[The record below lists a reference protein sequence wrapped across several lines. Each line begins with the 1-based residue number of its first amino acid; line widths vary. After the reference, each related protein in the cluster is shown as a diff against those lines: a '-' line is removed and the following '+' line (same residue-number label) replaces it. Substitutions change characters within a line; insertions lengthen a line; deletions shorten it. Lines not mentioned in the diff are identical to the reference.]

1 MLPLAGRHSETPGD
15 IYDFICG
22 WGMSLAIPAC
32 SELEA
37 RMLTTILQ
45 CPEQGPP
52 PPQMPAVLWLRH
64 SMQRVQR
71 SRVLS
76 LAYREKKIAHSQWNE
91 NNQTLFVPFMPL
103 KQRKSLS
110 EAGLQ
115 PSGHISG
122 APEVT
127 RSHLSKLC
135 HGKRNQ
141 ED

>member
-1 MLPLAGRHSETPGD
+1 MLPLAERHLETPGD

-22 WGMSLAIPAC
+22 WGRGSAIPAC

-64 SMQRVQR
+64 SMQRVQS
-71 SRVLS
+71 SRVHLW
-76 LAYREKKIAHSQWNE
+76 LTEKKKKKRTTKIAHSQWNE

-122 APEVT
+122 VPEVT
-127 RSHLSKLC
+127 RSHLSKL
-135 HGKRNQ
+135 
-141 ED
+141 